1 VNPLSRLWPNSGEW
15 NRGGLSRVVGY
26 STLKGWLT
34 MRKIGAFGA
43 VAGLAVIAFTASPA
57 DAFGLRIGPFHIGIP
72 IPHHHHYGHRS
83 LYMRGNPARDETSP
97 RDQAI
102 STRDQTW
109 ALLYPDLALS
119 AIYQNVFLPAKASL
133 WPFGYQ
139 DIFSTAFSKATTAND
154 RRLCT
159 SPDDA
164 KAIVGSLRSQ
174 IAPTAAQT
182 AALQKLGEAL
192 GAASNAVARSCPASI
207 PAQPVA
213 RLQLMEAQIEGLATA
228 LEIVRQPLQ
237 DFEHG
242 LNDEQKARFAA
253 MIRTPAATETQ
264 NASETAAAS
273 CGSSPT
279 EVDTS
284 ISQIDQA
291 VQPTDDQR
299 SALDQVKQ
307 SFTQAASE
315 LEAHCPTSVPP
326 TALGRL
332 QAIQARLDATYHAIL
347 SIQVGLA
354 GFEKHLSDEQKTRFQ
369 ATDFAS
375 R

>member
-1 VNPLSRLWPNSGEW
+1 L
-15 NRGGLSRVVGY
+15 RVVDY
-26 STLKGWLT
+26 STLSGGLI
-34 MRKIGAFGA
+34 MRKIGAYSA
-43 VAGLAVIAFTASPA
+43 VAALTLVAFTATPA
-57 DAFGLRIGPFHIGIP
+57 GAFGLRIGPFHIGIP
-72 IPHHHHYGHRS
+72 LLHHHHHYGHRS
-83 LYMRGNPARDETSP
+83 LYMRGNPARDEASARDRTIST
-97 RDQAI
+97 RDQKI

-139 DIFSTAFSKATTAND
+139 DIFATAFSKATAAND

-164 KAIVGSLRSQ
+164 KAIIGSLRSQ
-174 IAPTAAQT
+174 IAPTAAQA
-182 AALQKLGEAL
+182 AALQKLGEAM

-237 DFEHG
+237 NFEHG
-242 LNDEQKARFAA
+242 LNDEQKARFAV
-253 MIRTPAATETQ
+253 MIRTPAATESQ
-264 NASETAAAS
+264 NGAETAAVS

-279 EVDTS
+279 EVDNS
-284 ISQIDQA
+284 ISQIDQT

-307 SFTQAASE
+307 SFNQAASE

>member
-1 VNPLSRLWPNSGEW
+1 M
-15 NRGGLSRVVGY
+15 RVAY
-26 STLKGWLT
+26 PTLKGGLM
-34 MRKIGAFGA
+34 MRKTGAYGA
-43 VAGLAVIAFTASPA
+43 VAALTFVAFTASPA
-57 DAFGLRIGPFHIGIP
+57 DAFGLRIGPFHIGLP
-72 IPHHHHYGHRS
+72 IPYHHHHYGHRS
-83 LYMRGNPARDETSP
+83 HYARSNPDRTPEADDRISAHE
-97 RDQAI
+97 RAI

-119 AIYQNVFLPAKASL
+119 AIYQNVFLPSKASL

-139 DIFSTAFSKATTAND
+139 DIFATAFSKATTAND
-154 RRLCT
+154 RRLCS

-164 KAIVGSLRSQ
+164 KAIIGSLRSQ
-174 IAPTAAQT
+174 IAPTAAQA
-182 AALQKLGEAL
+182 AALQKLGEAM
-192 GAASNAVARSCPASI
+192 GAASNDVARSCPASI

-253 MIRTPAATETQ
+253 MIRTPAAVESQ
-264 NASETAAAS
+264 NGAETAAVS

-279 EVDTS
+279 EVDAS
-284 ISQIDQA
+284 ISQIEEA

-307 SFTQAASE
+307 SFSQAASE
-315 LEAHCPTSVPP
+315 LEAHCPTAVPA

-347 SIQVGLA
+347 SIQVALA

>member
-1 VNPLSRLWPNSGEW
+1 
-15 NRGGLSRVVGY
+15 
-26 STLKGWLT
+26 
-34 MRKIGAFGA
+34 MRKIGAYSA
-43 VAGLAVIAFTASPA
+43 VAAVTLAFTATPA
-57 DAFGLRIGPFHIGIP
+57 GAFGLRIGPFHIGIP
-72 IPHHHHYGHRS
+72 IPYHHHHHRS
-83 LYMRGNPARDETSP
+83 LYMRGNPARDETSARDRTIST

-102 STRDQTW
+102 SSRDQTW

-139 DIFSTAFSKATTAND
+139 DIFATAFSKATAAND

-182 AALQKLGEAL
+182 AALQKLGNAL

-253 MIRTPAATETQ
+253 MIRTPAASEQQ
-264 NASETAAAS
+264 NAADTAAVS

-284 ISQIDQA
+284 INQIDQA

-299 SALDQVKQ
+299 SALDEVKQ

-354 GFEKHLSDEQKTRFQ
+354 GFQKHLSDEQKTRFDG
-369 ATDFAS
+369 TDFAS

>member
-1 VNPLSRLWPNSGEW
+1 
-15 NRGGLSRVVGY
+15 
-26 STLKGWLT
+26 
-34 MRKIGAFGA
+34 MRKIGACGA
-43 VAGLAVIAFTASPA
+43 VATLAVAMFAGSPA
-57 DAFGLRIGPFHIGIP
+57 AAFGLRIGPFHIGIP
-72 IPHHHHYGHRS
+72 
-83 LYMRGNPARDETSP
+83 
-97 RDQAI
+97 
-102 STRDQTW
+102 
-109 ALLYPDLALS
+109 LLYPDLALS
-119 AIYQNVFLPAKASL
+119 GIYQNIFWPAKASL

-139 DIFSTAFSKATTAND
+139 EIFATAFSKAPAAND

-164 KAIVGSLRSQ
+164 KAIVGRLGSQ
-174 IAPTAAQT
+174 IAPTADQ
-182 AALQKLGEAL
+182 AASLQKLGEAL
-192 GAASNAVARSCPASI
+192 GAASNDVARSCPTAI

-237 DFEHG
+237 NFEQT

-253 MIRTPAATETQ
+253 MIRQPAASGQQ
-264 NASETAAAS
+264 NATDAAVVS

-279 EVDTS
+279 AVDTS
-284 ISQIDQA
+284 ISQITQS
-291 VQPTDDQR
+291 VHPTDDQR
-299 SALDQVKQ
+299 AALDEVKQ
-307 SFTQAASE
+307 SFGQAASE
-315 LEAHCPTSVPP
+315 LEAHCPTSIPA

-332 QAIQARLDATYHAIL
+332 QAIQARLDATYHSIL

-354 GFEKHLSDEQKTRFQ
+354 GFETHLSDEQKSRFE

>member
-1 VNPLSRLWPNSGEW
+1 MEPQRP
-15 NRGGLSRVVGY
+15 VVRCWY

-34 MRKIGAFGA
+34 MRKIGAYGA
-43 VAGLAVIAFTASPA
+43 VAALAAVAFTASPA

-72 IPHHHHYGHRS
+72 IPHYHHHHYGHRS
-83 LYMRGNPARDETSP
+83 LYMRGNPARDDTSA
-97 RDQAI
+97 RNQTI

-139 DIFSTAFSKATTAND
+139 EIFATAFSKATAAND
-154 RRLCT
+154 RRLCA

-164 KAIVGSLRSQ
+164 KAIIGSLRSQ
-174 IAPTAAQT
+174 IASTASQT

-253 MIRTPAATETQ
+253 MIRTPAATEPQ
-264 NASETAAAS
+264 NAPDTAAVS
-273 CGSSPT
+273 CGSSPN
-279 EVDTS
+279 EVDAS

-291 VQPTDDQR
+291 VQPTGDQR

-307 SFTQAASE
+307 SFNQAASE

-354 GFEKHLSDEQKTRFQ
+354 GFEKHLSGDQKTRFQ